1 MKLVSVVF
9 ITEYTAI
16 HIVFNFAEL
25 VHMYP
30 LGMQIRDP

>member
-1 MKLVSVVF
+1 MKLVSRVL
-9 ITEYTAI
+9 ITEYTVI

-30 LGMQIRDP
+30 LRMQIRDP